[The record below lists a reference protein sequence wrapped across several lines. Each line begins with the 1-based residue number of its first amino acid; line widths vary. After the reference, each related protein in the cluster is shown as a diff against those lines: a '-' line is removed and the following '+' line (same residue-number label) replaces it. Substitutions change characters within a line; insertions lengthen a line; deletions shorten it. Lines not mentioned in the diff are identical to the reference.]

1 MKNSVVE
8 RKGTVLN
15 RSVVRQN
22 TATIIQ
28 SNPSL
33 TFAVV
38 TLPTSES
45 LTPLDSNLTAPSK
58 HLPARKL
65 AGVSPRPLAVPV
77 MSSPRPS
84 FSTQTCLRSAFGVN
98 PRRMLADGVASGGS
112 HCMTHAFPTSPTPA
126 LHDGCQSP
134 SCPASTP
141 PSAQSAACRKRQR
154 SLATLEVLA
163 A

>member
-1 MKNSVVE
+1 MLK
-8 RKGTVLN
+8 RACDRQCTV
-15 RSVVRQN
+15 
-22 TATIIQ
+22 TIVPT
-28 SNPSL
+28 NPAL

-38 TLPTSES
+38 TIPTSEI
-45 LTPLDSNLTAPSK
+45 LTPLDSNLTAASK

-65 AGVSPRPLAVPV
+65 AGVSPCPHAVPV

-154 SLATLEVLA
+154 SLATLGGLGA
-163 A
+163 